1 MARPCLTD
9 QYFDSLL
16 QACRSCQ
23 LRCSRS
29 PPSVCQRYCHSSA
42 VGSMKAT
49 AKDTHE
55 NLWICLG
62 TVLFLTATVLTLL
75 TLSLIFRKLRP
86 TYLRSQAEQT
96 DSGADPNVASQNG
109 TENRARGE
117 AVENLL
123 TKTDETEN
131 RPETSE
137 AEVKDCT
144 CEVCGLLKLQTA
156 SDVLFPLP
164 ATEEGATLLVTT
176 KTYD

>member
-1 MARPCLTD
+1 MARPCLTGE
-9 QYFDSLL
+9 YFDSLL
-16 QACRSCQ
+16 QSCRSCR

-29 PPSVCQRYCHSSA
+29 PPSICQRYCHSYA
-42 VGSMKAT
+42 TGPVKAM
-49 AKDTHE
+49 AKDRYE

-62 TVLFLTATVLTLL
+62 TVLFLTATVLI
-75 TLSLIFRKLRP
+75 LSLLLRKLRP
-86 TYLRSQAEQT
+86 TYSTSRAEQT
-96 DSGADPNVASQNG
+96 DSGEDTNVVSQNG
-109 TENRARGE
+109 AESGAGGE

-123 TKTDETEN
+123 TKTDETEK

-144 CEVCGLLKLQTA
+144 CEVCDLLKLQAT
-156 SDVLFPLP
+156 SEFRFPLP